1 MAERFSV
8 ASSVGQPGRV
18 DRDGNDLADRLRS
31 AIGKRKLPELVIGL
45 ALVACGLLGV
55 VWLGGST
62 ASGTEVVVASNNIE
76 QGHILG
82 NSDLATMRVPDQIAS
97 MFYSV
102 QEAESLVGMRA
113 PTAIESGK
121 PMLRAN
127 NLVGKPLGMGEM
139 LTAVPVRIG
148 AYPPE
153 LSPGATVLVVVVPDP
168 TTTNGATPYV
178 FGKSVTIWALESS
191 IDDPSLTIAT
201 LRGDRDLFLA
211 TSGALEIRLAL
222 VGTAIQGEP
231 E

>member
-1 MAERFSV
+1 VAERFSV
-8 ASSVGQPGRV
+8 ASSIGQPGRV

-55 VWLGGST
+55 MWLGGTT

-82 NSDLATMRVPDQIAS
+82 KSDLATLRVPDEIAS

-102 QEAESLVGMRA
+102 TEAEALIGVRA

-121 PMLRAN
+121 PMLRMST
-127 NLVGKPLGMGEM
+127 LVGEPLGMGEM
-139 LTAVPVRIG
+139 LTAVPVRVG

-178 FGKSVTIWALESS
+178 FGKSVGVWAMESS

-222 VGTAIQGEP
+222 VGPATQGER